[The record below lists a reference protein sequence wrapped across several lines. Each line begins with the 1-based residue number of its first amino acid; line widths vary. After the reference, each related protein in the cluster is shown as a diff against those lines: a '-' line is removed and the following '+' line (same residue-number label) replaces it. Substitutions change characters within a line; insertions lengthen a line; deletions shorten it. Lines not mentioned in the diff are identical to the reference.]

1 MYSEMIDMDFYA
13 DSALLCCTVMNCII
27 FDIARRILRLKVKLR
42 RLICFSA
49 ALSACGIVCL
59 FFAAVRLAY
68 IPVYA
73 IAVYFLFG
81 KCSFWELIRRFFIC
95 IGTSLLLSAVYLAVI
110 PPDSFEI
117 LLTSGM
123 SFYIADDFALYSS
136 VIGVYAAVRI
146 ILFFMCEKRKRM
158 RVRIKIGGRKTIG
171 YAFADTGNSLRAP
184 DGKPVILAEKSLF
197 DENLTGAVKINCR
210 TAANGLSEIT
220 AFPVEELYF
229 EDIGRQWS
237 GGAYAAK
244 SDHMFSGGCSV
255 LLHSSMNI

>member
-117 LLTSGM
+117 LLTGGM
-123 SFYIADDFALYSS
+123 AHSE
-136 VIGVYAAVRI
+136 YAA
-146 ILFFMCEKRKRM
+146 
-158 RVRIKIGGRKTIG
+158 
-171 YAFADTGNSLRAP
+171 AALRRQVGFLAP
-184 DGKPVILAEKSLF
+184 VKVYPGELEMQALGQAACRALLGLEPVK
-197 DENLTGAVKINCR
+197 
-210 TAANGLSEIT
+210 
-220 AFPVEELYF
+220 EL
-229 EDIGRQWS
+229 
-237 GGAYAAK
+237 
-244 SDHMFSGGCSV
+244 
-255 LLHSSMNI
+255 